1 MNKKILLVGL
11 LFLLVLVGAST
22 VLFSPSTPNNYDNS
36 TKVADFNGTQI
47 NMIFT
52 GDVMLGRNIGYSLN
66 NGVDV
71 FAGVKTI
78 FKSADLVVANL
89 ESPLTDSSNG
99 VKSSYCL
106 KANPEYTKLLTENN
120 IKVAC
125 LANNHI
131 MDYGVEGYQDCVA
144 NLDAH
149 GILHTGAGSNIDEA
163 ITPAYVT
170 VSGKKIAIIDFQ
182 DKNSFLA
189 YSDSQMPTATANR
202 TGYAP
207 AQVDLINKSI
217 QAAKT
222 NADFVVVNF
231 HFGNELHGSPN
242 QYQYKYARSAIDAG
256 ADLVVGHHPHVFQKI
271 ENYKGK
277 LIFYSLGNTI
287 FDAVTP
293 ACRQSALLRF
303 QIINGSVHA
312 TLYPISISSAGT
324 KLMSKSAAESF
335 LKSIPTSGVDIQ
347 IDNGEGKIVINN
359 YMNST

>member
-1 MNKKILLVGL
+1 
-11 LFLLVLVGAST
+11 
-22 VLFSPSTPNNYDNS
+22 
-36 TKVADFNGTQI
+36 
-47 NMIFT
+47 MIFT
-52 GDVMLGRNIGYSLN
+52 GDVMLGRNIGYSLD

-71 FAGVKTI
+71 FAGVRSI
-78 FKSADLVVANL
+78 FQSSDFVVANI
-89 ESPLTDSSNG
+89 EAPFTDSSNG

-106 KANPEYTKLLTENN
+106 KAKPKYAKLLADNN

-131 MDYGVEGYQDCVA
+131 MDYGIEGYQDCVA
-144 NLDAH
+144 NLDAN

-170 VSGKKIAIIDFQ
+170 VDGKKIAIIDFQ

-189 YSDSQMPTATANR
+189 YSDSQMPTATNNR

-207 AQVDLINKSI
+207 AQLDLINKSVET
-217 QAAKT
+217 AKA
-222 NADFVVVNF
+222 NADFVVVDF
-231 HFGNELHGSPN
+231 HFGNELHKSPN
-242 QYQYKYARSAIDAG
+242 QYQYKFARAAIDAG

-293 ACRQSALLRF
+293 ACRQSALLRVKIVDGDL
-303 QIINGSVHA
+303 QA
-312 TLYPISISSAGT
+312 TLYPISISSKGSN
-324 KLMSKSAAESF
+324 LMSKGSAEGF
-335 LKSIPTSGVDIQ
+335 LKSIPTSGVDLK
-347 IDNGEGKIVINN
+347 IDNGEGKIVLKD
-359 YMNST
+359 YMNSN